1 MDKGRIKKALICFAL
16 CFLLILPSSQVFA
29 AAGPTLRTTL
39 SDNITQRGSKKTFD
53 VWARNASGE
62 KIKATVTFN
71 GEKLSPTWDD
81 NEKSSYTLNFTVE
94 GENTVVVSASS
105 DGGRKKQLTYH
116 INYEKARQGEKIG
129 TAVWSVEMFT
139 IGCGY
144 LVYPQK
150 VNIYEGETSAQQLLR
165 LLNEN
170 GYVGYYGGS
179 VSSSFYLAYVAD
191 GTSSAARYNNYQRS
205 SSASSPKALG
215 ISPSIPSVLVPH
227 LKSTMTFCD
236 PADYEKNWKGHLGE
250 FVITNG
256 SGWMYSVNNIFPNV
270 GFADTYLSDGDIVR
284 VQFTLGYGADIGG
297 FGAMGTSIPNVEN
310 QPKSGYFSVANKD
323 SLTKAIERAIYSGL
337 ITRSNVKN
345 AYSAA
350 LSVAET
356 LDASQSAVDN
366 AVSAINSA
374 LQNPGSETNSAP
386 ADAPLS
392 VGGSGA
398 HVSSGAALGGKNAS
412 GGAAAASGGSADA
425 VAASAAEE
433 SAFSETDAESEEMAE
448 ASEALSE
455 SEESTE
461 NAASLSENKKSKT
474 LATVI
479 CSVSAFIVL
488 AGGVCFIV
496 FYVKKRRKN
505 KNGEKEKSVKESSSQ
520 K

>member
-1 MDKGRIKKALICFAL
+1 MITYPTGHFVSGGYIAYTKPKNADYRRIHFAREVYTTDKNKTKRALICFFM
-16 CFLLILPSSQVFA
+16 CFLLILPSSRVFA

-39 SDNITQRGSKKTFD
+39 SDNTIQRGSKKTFD

-81 NEKSSYTLNFTVE
+81 NEKSSYTLNFTFE
-94 GENTVVVSASS
+94 GDNTVVVSASS

-116 INYEKARQGEKIG
+116 INYKKARQGEKIG

-191 GTSSAARYNNYQRS
+191 GTASAARYNNYQRS
-205 SSASSPKALG
+205 SSASSPRALG
-215 ISPSIPSVLVPH
+215 ISPTIPSVLVPH
-227 LKSTMTFCD
+227 LKSTMTFYD
-236 PADYEKNWKGHLGE
+236 PGDYEKNWKGHLGE

-256 SGWMYSVNNIFPNV
+256 SGWMYSVNNVFPNV

-297 FGAMGTSIPNVEN
+297 FGAMGTSIPNVKN

-323 SLTKAIERAIYSGL
+323 TLTKAIERTIYSGL

-345 AYSAA
+345 AYAA
-350 LSVAET
+350 
-356 LDASQSAVDN
+356 
-366 AVSAINSA
+366 
-374 LQNPGSETNSAP
+374 
-386 ADAPLS
+386 
-392 VGGSGA
+392 
-398 HVSSGAALGGKNAS
+398 
-412 GGAAAASGGSADA
+412 AAAASGGSADA

-433 SAFSETDAESEEMAE
+433 SAFSETDAETEEITG

-461 NAASLSENKKSKT
+461 NAVSLSENKKSKT
-474 LATVI
+474 LVTVI
-479 CSVSAFIVL
+479 CLVSAFIVL

-505 KNGEKEKSVKESSSQ
+505 GEKEKSVKESSSQ

>member
-1 MDKGRIKKALICFAL
+1 M

-39 SDNITQRGSKKTFD
+39 SDNTTQRGSKKTFD

-71 GEKLSPTWDD
+71 GEKLLPTWDD
-81 NEKSSYTLNFTVE
+81 NEKSSYTLNFTFE
-94 GENTVVVSASS
+94 GDNTVVVSASS

-191 GTSSAARYNNYQRS
+191 GTASAARYNNYQRS

-215 ISPSIPSVLVPH
+215 ISPTIPSVLVPH
-227 LKSTMTFCD
+227 LKSTMTFYD
-236 PADYEKNWKGHLGE
+236 PGDYEKNWKGHLGE

-256 SGWMYSVNNIFPNV
+256 SGWMYSVNNVFPNV

-323 SLTKAIERAIYSGL
+323 SLTKAIERTIYSGL

-345 AYSAA
+345 AYAAA

-398 HVSSGAALGGKNAS
+398 HVSRCGIRRQECVGRRGSCRFRWVCRRCRGFGCGGIRFFRDRCGNGGDNRSFRGSFRERREQGKRRIIVGKQKIKNACHGNMLGIGIYRFGRRS
-412 GGAAAASGGSADA
+412 MLYC
-425 VAASAAEE
+425 VLCK
-433 SAFSETDAESEEMAE
+433 ETPQ
-448 ASEALSE
+448 
-455 SEESTE
+455 
-461 NAASLSENKKSKT
+461 
-474 LATVI
+474 
-479 CSVSAFIVL
+479 
-488 AGGVCFIV
+488 
-496 FYVKKRRKN
+496 KRRKR
-505 KNGEKEKSVKESSSQ
+505 KIC
-520 K
+520 